1 MKKMLAMLLAV
12 AMIVACFAG
21 CQSNAP
27 VDTNQPADSQQ
38 PTDSNQPTDTTAPEP
53 VQPESNVGPDGREFA
68 DEQVYRTLY
77 SSEVTTMNYLV
88 SGTTYELVVG
98 ANTIDSLVENDPYG
112 NIVPCAAE
120 SWESEDETVTLIV
133 PAVKKLNDNGELELV
148 SERTTEE
155 ANGQKWTFHLRAG
168 QYWYDADGNQKDPV
182 TANDYVAAARYVC
195 DSAMD
200 CSNSYLMDG
209 WIVNATERL
218 GYTAA
223 LLAEPVEQGKEEG
236 KDQDI
241 VIDADGVIWEGKDWD
256 EDKGVYTTW
265 VEIPL
270 TNPEDLGVEAAD
282 DNTLVYHLVKPRP
295 YFPTALQFGTYWPAP
310 AALLAE
316 LGENYALD
324 NYSMWFNGAYILSTF
339 KPQEKRI
346 YTKNVNNWDAEH
358 IYIESI
364 EQTYNAE
371 ASTIAPELFLR
382 GEVDYADIGSDI
394 VADWLSDPEKSQM
407 ISSSRVTGDYSYFF
421 GFNFEPTFDAEY
433 EPENW
438 VIAVNNENFRK
449 AVFHGIDRDGYLAAK
464 YPGDDPEIHKINTI
478 TPKGFSVNNGK
489 DFVMYGGLAKYTE
502 TESFNE
508 QLALEY
514 RDKAKTELEAAGC
527 KFPIKVPVNYNPSS
541 SSWGNATVVL
551 EQQLE
556 NLLGA
561 DFIDIII
568 VEYAGGSGFL
578 DATRRNGNYALQEL
592 NWGADFMDPETWADP
607 FERENSYNFF
617 CHDTEN
623 YRVFQNTKTAETN
636 ALIDQYY
643 ALVDEA
649 RTKTG
654 DMDERFEAFAAAESF
669 YIDHAIVVP
678 GFISGGS
685 YCATKLN
692 GFEGQYAMMGQSSS
706 RYKGQHLYKTAMSQD
721 MFDAQYNEWYASM
734 GN

>member
-464 YPGDDPEIHKINTI
+464 FPGDDPEIHKINTV

-489 DFVMYGGLAKYTE
+489 DYVMYGGLAKYTE

-527 KFPIKVPVNYNPSS
+527 KFPIKVPINYNSS
-541 SSWGNATVVL
+541 SGTWGNATVVL

-556 NLLGA
+556 DLLGA
-561 DFIDIII
+561 DFIDII
-568 VEYAGGSGFL
+568 VVSYSGNSFL
-578 DATRRNGNYALQEL
+578 KETRRNGNYALQEL

-617 CHDTEN
+617 CHDTDTYN
-623 YRVFQNTKTAETN
+623 VYRDTKTEETN

>member
-38 PTDSNQPTDTTAPEP
+38 PTDSNQPTDTTTPEP

-88 SGTTYELVVG
+88 SVTTYELVVG

-218 GYTAA
+218 DYTAA

-241 VIDADGVIWEGKDWD
+241 VIDADGVIWEGKDWN

-270 TNPEDLGVEAAD
+270 TNPEDLSVEAAD

-382 GEVDYADIGSDI
+382 GEVDYADISSDI

-449 AVFHGIDRDGYLAAK
+449 AVFHGIDRDGYLAAR
-464 YPGDDPEIHKINTI
+464 YPGDDPEIHKINTV

-508 QLALEY
+508 QLAVEY

-527 KFPIKVPVNYNPSS
+527 KFPIKVPSNYNSSS

-561 DFIDIII
+561 DFIDII
-568 VEYAGGSGFL
+568 VVSYSGNSFL
-578 DATRRNGNYALQEL
+578 NETRRNGNYALQEL

-617 CHDTEN
+617 CHDTDTYN
-623 YRVFQNTKTAETN
+623 VYRDTKTEETN

>member
-38 PTDSNQPTDTTAPEP
+38 PTDSNQPTDTTTPEP

-218 GYTAA
+218 DYTAA

-464 YPGDDPEIHKINTI
+464 YPGDDPEIHKINTV

-489 DFVMYGGLAKYTE
+489 DYVMYGGLAKYTE

-527 KFPIKVPVNYNPSS
+527 KFPIKVPINYNSS
-541 SSWGNATVVL
+541 SGTWGNATVVL

-561 DFIDIII
+561 DFIDII
-568 VEYAGGSGFL
+568 VVSYSGNSFL
-578 DATRRNGNYALQEL
+578 KETRRNGNYALQEL

-617 CHDTEN
+617 CHDTDTYN
-623 YRVFQNTKTAETN
+623 VYRDTKTEETN

>member
-1 MKKMLAMLLAV
+1 MLLAV

-218 GYTAA
+218 DYTAA

-464 YPGDDPEIHKINTI
+464 YPGDDPEIHKINTV

-489 DFVMYGGLAKYTE
+489 DYVMYGGLAKYTE

-527 KFPIKVPVNYNPSS
+527 KFPIKVPINYNSS
-541 SSWGNATVVL
+541 SSTWGNATVVL

-556 NLLGA
+556 DLLGA
-561 DFIDIII
+561 DFIDII
-568 VEYAGGSGFL
+568 VVSYSGNSFL
-578 DATRRNGNYALQEL
+578 KETRRNGNYALQEL

-617 CHDTEN
+617 CHDTDTYN
-623 YRVFQNTKTAETN
+623 VYRDTKTEETN

>member
-464 YPGDDPEIHKINTI
+464 YPGDDPEIHKINTV

-489 DFVMYGGLAKYTE
+489 DYVMYGGLAKYTE

-527 KFPIKVPVNYNPSS
+527 KFPIKVPINYNSS
-541 SSWGNATVVL
+541 SSTWGNATVVL

-556 NLLGA
+556 DLLGA
-561 DFIDIII
+561 DFIDII
-568 VEYAGGSGFL
+568 VVSYSGNSFL
-578 DATRRNGNYALQEL
+578 KETRRNGNYALQEL

-617 CHDTEN
+617 CHDTDTYN
-623 YRVFQNTKTAETN
+623 VYRDTKTEETN

>member
-38 PTDSNQPTDTTAPEP
+38 PTDSNQPTDTTTPEP

-241 VIDADGVIWEGKDWD
+241 VIDADGVIWEGNDWD

-527 KFPIKVPVNYNPSS
+527 KFPIKVPINYNSS
-541 SSWGNATVVL
+541 SGTWGNATVVL

-556 NLLGA
+556 DLLGA
-561 DFIDIII
+561 DFIDII
-568 VEYAGGSGFL
+568 VVSYSGNSFL
-578 DATRRNGNYALQEL
+578 KETRRNGNYALQEL

-617 CHDTEN
+617 CHDTDTYN
-623 YRVFQNTKTAETN
+623 VYRDTKTEETN